1 MTTSHHILPDILRT
15 LNENQLAIAAA
26 VEELSKWAAERG
38 SHAVAGHIQDCLSHL
53 DKNADF
59 LATAIGS
66 LYLAS
71 PPA

>member
-1 MTTSHHILPDILRT
+1 MTTTHVLPDILRT

-26 VEELSKWAAERG
+26 VEELSKWVAERG
-38 SHAVAGHIQDCLSHL
+38 SDNVAGHVRDCLAHL

-66 LYLAS
+66 LYLA
-71 PPA
+71 

>member
-1 MTTSHHILPDILRT
+1 MTAPHVLPDILRV

-26 VEELSKWAAERG
+26 VEELSKWADERG
-38 SHAVAGHIQDCLSHL
+38 ANNVTKHVRDCLSHL

-66 LYLAS
+66 LSPTS

>member
-1 MTTSHHILPDILRT
+1 MTTPHHVLPDILRT

-38 SHAVAGHIQDCLSHL
+38 ATNVTEHVRDCLSHL

-66 LYLAS
+66 LYLDS